1 MSTLQGT
8 VKDITFQNEDNGFT
22 VLKLQ
27 TDTNG
32 NFFICVGTMPS
43 IAPGET
49 IRVQGEWESHKK
61 FGRQFSVQSHE
72 IIRPTTKEGI
82 EMLLGSGLISNIG
95 PVRAKRIIET
105 FGTSTLEIMDNSPE
119 RLIEVPGIGKKFVE
133 KITEAWER
141 QKHLRSLM
149 IFLQD
154 YNVSVNLALR
164 IYKAY
169 KNQAKEKITQNPY
182 CLVDEVWGVGFIK
195 ADNIAQ
201 KMGYSHDSYKRI
213 RAGLS
218 HVMQEAASNG
228 HTFLPVE
235 ELTNNAAEILQ
246 VSKEHLTFSIDHS
259 VETGQLIKDKEC
271 IYLPLYYHAEKSVAE
286 KLREILKNNL
296 QKPVDSIL
304 FEKWIENYQ
313 QKKKWQGD
321 SVQLEAIRQALQN
334 RVFLLT
340 GGPGT
345 GKTTVLQVI
354 VSYFKEQNIKVAL
367 AAPTGRAAQRMGE
380 VSGLKAQTIH
390 RLLEFRPGAGGY
402 SFSRNGENPI
412 DAGVII
418 LDEVSMV
425 DILLMRHFLA
435 AVKKETAIVF
445 VGDDNQLPSVGAG
458 NVLADFIKSKIIPH
472 VKLTTVF
479 RQAASSRIVTAAHEI
494 IKGFVPVFTNG
505 KSENCFFVAQ
515 DDPSKCLDT
524 IVSLVSRRLPERY
537 GYNPITDIQVISP
550 MHKGVLGT
558 QNLNELLQKAL
569 NANSLKLTRGQ
580 SVFCQ
585 NDKVMQIRNNY
596 DMGVFNGDI
605 GTVKEIVED
614 EGIVVEFDGR
624 RVDYE
629 LKDLDELI
637 AAYCISIHKSQGC
650 EFNVVILPVTTQHF
664 IMLQR
669 NLLYTGITRAKKLC
683 ILIGTNKALSI
694 AVKNDQAQK
703 RYSRLAAKLNSSLM
717 T

>member
-1 MSTLQGT
+1 MPTLQGT
-8 VKDITFQNEDNGFT
+8 VKDITFQNEDTGFT
-22 VLKLQ
+22 VFKLQ
-27 TDTNG
+27 TDSKG
-32 NFFICVGTMPS
+32 NFCVCVGVMPS
-43 IAPGET
+43 AAPGET
-49 IRVQGEWESHKK
+49 ILIQGEWESHKK

-95 PVRAKRIIET
+95 PVRAKKIVET
-105 FGTSTLEIMDNSPE
+105 FGTSTLDIMDNTPE
-119 RLIEVPGIGKKFVE
+119 RLKEVPGIGKKYVE
-133 KITEAWER
+133 KITEAWDR
-141 QKHLRSLM
+141 QKHVRSLM
-149 IFLQD
+149 LFLQD

-164 IYKAY
+164 IYKTY
-169 KNQAKEKITQNPY
+169 KGEAKEKITQNPY
-182 CLVDEVWGVGFIK
+182 CLVDDVWGVGFIK
-195 ADNIAQ
+195 ADKIAQ

-213 RAGLS
+213 RAGLAF
-218 HVMQEAASNG
+218 VMQEAACDG
-228 HTFLPVE
+228 HSFLPCEDLIVK
-235 ELTNNAAEILQ
+235 AAETLE
-246 VSKEHLTFSIDHS
+246 VSKEQITFSIDHS
-259 VETGQLIKDKEC
+259 VETGQLIKEKNC
-271 IYLPLYYHAEKSVAE
+271 IYLQQYYYAEKSVAE
-286 KLREILKNNL
+286 NLQDKLKNSL
-296 QKPVDSIL
+296 QKPL
-304 FEKWIENYQ
+304 NGPFFEKWIENYQ
-313 QKKKWQGD
+313 KKKNWLVDPIQF
-321 SVQLEAIRQALQN
+321 EAIRNALQN

-354 VSYFKEQNIKVAL
+354 VSYLKENNINVTL

-390 RLLEFRPGAGGY
+390 RLLEFRPGSGSY
-402 SFSRNGENPI
+402 SFSRNEENPI

-425 DILLMRHFLA
+425 DIVLMRCFLA
-435 AVKKETAIVF
+435 AVKKDTSIIF

-458 NVLADFIKSKIIPH
+458 NVLADLINSKIIPH

-494 IKGFVPVFTNG
+494 IKGCVPIFTNG
-505 KSENCFFVAQ
+505 KSENCFFMAQ

-524 IVSLVSRRLPERY
+524 ILGLVSRRLPESY
-537 GYNPITDIQVISP
+537 GFDPIKDIQVISP

-558 QNLNELLQKAL
+558 QNLNESLQRTL
-569 NANSLKLTRGQ
+569 NANSFKLTRGS
-580 SVFCQ
+580 SVFCI

-596 DMGVFNGDI
+596 ETGVFNGDI
-605 GTVKEIVED
+605 GTVREIIDD
-614 EGIVVEFDGR
+614 EGIVVDFDGH
-624 RVDYE
+624 RVNYE
-629 LKDLDELI
+629 VKDLDELT

-650 EFNVVILPVTTQHF
+650 EFSAVIIPVTTQHF

-683 ILIGTNKALSI
+683 ILIGSHKALSI

-703 RYSRLAAKLNSSLM
+703 RYSRLAEKLNLN
-717 T
+717 